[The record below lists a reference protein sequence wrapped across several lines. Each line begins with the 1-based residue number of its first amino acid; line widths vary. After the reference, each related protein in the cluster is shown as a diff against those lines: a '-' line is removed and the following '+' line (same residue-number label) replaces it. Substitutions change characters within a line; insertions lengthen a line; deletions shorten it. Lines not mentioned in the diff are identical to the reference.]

1 MRITEEEVRRAGR
14 LMCRMSWTDEELALV
29 IKVNKLVIAYLE
41 ERGAT
46 WRRDATELRRELYT
60 FEGFALA
67 RQRKV

>member
-1 MRITEEEVRRAGR
+1 MRITEEEARLAGG
-14 LMCRMSWTDEELALV
+14 LMDNMSWTDEELALV

-46 WRRDATELRRELYT
+46 WRLDMSYLRKELYE
-60 FEGFALA
+60 FEGFVLA